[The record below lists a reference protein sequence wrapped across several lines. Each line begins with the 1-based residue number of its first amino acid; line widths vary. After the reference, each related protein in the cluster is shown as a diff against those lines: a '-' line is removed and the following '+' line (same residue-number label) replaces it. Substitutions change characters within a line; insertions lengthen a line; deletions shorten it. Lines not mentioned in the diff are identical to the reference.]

1 MGHADA
7 VSAVRELEPIPALVV
22 TLTDDVILARAEQL
36 ARRGKLPGFE
46 RAGEGWLFRTAAFG
60 APFDYTLLA
69 RTASEGPGRV
79 MRFELRLRLRA
90 PLIAFVVTVLTIW
103 PGVWLTDS
111 MLRTYFSGY
120 DYRTWMWYLPLSVL
134 PLPWYFPRALRKSRE
149 AAVDHAMELVER
161 LRVAFGEAG
170 AADRAKTGTGGVGTG
185 TPSGET
191 AFAGAPGL

>member
-7 VSAVRELEPIPALVV
+7 VRSVRKSEPIPALVV
-22 TLTDDVILARAEQL
+22 TLSDEEILARAEQL

-46 RAGEGWLFRTAAFG
+46 RGGDGSLFRTAAFG
-60 APFDYTLLA
+60 APFDYSLLA

-79 MRFELRLRLRA
+79 LRFEMRLRMRA
-90 PLIAFVVTVLTIW
+90 PLIALIVTILTVW

-149 AAVDHAMELVER
+149 AAIEHAMELVER
-161 LRVAFGEAG
+161 LRVALGVAG
-170 AADRAKTGTGGVGTG
+170 AADGAKSGGGSAGAG
-185 TPSGET
+185 TPTGEA